1 MAAKGKRPVSF
12 ETKQAAFMLRLQ
24 GFTNSQIGERLNLHP
39 VTVSRIFTG
48 LKKLEAAG
56 VVPKEQIKTPT
67 EDEVLRDWKDRMR
80 TKSIRALDRGLDDT
94 SDNYKAGG
102 LGRDVL
108 KGLGELQGDS
118 VSVHMQTFI
127 ASVPPEW
134 RDRFFGEHD
143 DAGPRILP
151 DEQHELWALEV
162 FQRSGLS
169 AVEFSQLRR
178 DARAGRMY
186 LVTND
191 QDRDEFF
198 RAEEARYLNNKN
210 DLPQLPEVVK

>member
-1 MAAKGKRPVSF
+1 MAAKGKRPVSI

-56 VVPKEQIKTPT
+56 VVPKEQIKPPT
-67 EDEVLRDWKDRMR
+67 DTEVLRGWKERLT
-80 TKSIRALDRGLDDT
+80 TKSIKALDRGLDDE

-118 VSVHMQTFI
+118 LNVNIQTFL

-134 RDRFFGEHD
+134 
-143 DAGPRILP
+143 
-151 DEQHELWALEV
+151 
-162 FQRSGLS
+162 QR
-169 AVEFSQLRR
+169 EYF
-178 DARAGRMY
+178 
-186 LVTND
+186 
-191 QDRDEFF
+191 
-198 RAEEARYLNNKN
+198 
-210 DLPQLPEVVK
+210 